1 MTKRNK
7 TLVAQGKYPT
17 ASIAS
22 ALDHCD
28 DAMRPQVEQLSRQLV
43 DTYHRNRSSTPLRSS
58 IEVKVS
64 REIPT
69 ALLDLAIRHL
79 VDQNIGWRI
88 ERAAVQEPDSAE
100 ESYFFNRSLPQAE
113 AD

>member
-17 ASIAS
+17 ASFAS

-28 DAMRPQVEQLSRQLV
+28 DAMRPQVEELSRQLV
-43 DTYHRNRSSTPLRSS
+43 DTYHRNRIGTPLRSC

-79 VDQNIGWRI
+79 LDQNIGWRI
-88 ERAAVQEPDSAE
+88 ERAAIQEPNSDE
-100 ESYFFNRSLPQAE
+100 ESYFFNRSLPE
-113 AD
+113 AY